1 MQEKKEPYVIA
12 FWKIWSYNI
21 FFSVINLEQH
31 VLHWVKPKHT
41 DAQRLKRRVFHKAKA
56 LQLG

>member
-1 MQEKKEPYVIA
+1 MQKKKKKKEKTGTQHNCFLV
-12 FWKIWSYNI
+12 
-21 FFSVINLEQH
+21 LERR
-31 VLHWVKPKHT
+31 VLHRVKPKHT